1 MVGRIFRVLSG
12 FVIACL
18 AAGLT
23 KVLFAFSPAELS
35 RLPPELA
42 SDRLQLTVPIATHLA
57 IFSAPF
63 ALVAIWL
70 AEWQRWRD
78 WTYYVLAGLAI
89 AGIGF
94 AAQYNSETTSMG
106 WSIANSNY
114 PFVTFLTT
122 GAIAGLAYWLFSGRL
137 AGHHVLTRHGHT
149 ALGGHGHGDAAR
161 KPTTT
166 TTTVKTGGTRH

>member
-1 MVGRIFRVLSG
+1 MIGRIFRVLSG
-12 FVIACL
+12 FIIACL

-35 RLPPELA
+35 RLPPEIA
-42 SDRLQLTVPIATHLA
+42 GDRLQLAVPIATHLA

-78 WTYYVLAGLAI
+78 WSYYVLAGLAI
-89 AGIGF
+89 AAIGF
-94 AAQYNSETTSMG
+94 AAQYNSETASMG

-122 GAIAGLAYWLFSGRL
+122 GFVAGLAYWLFSGRL
-137 AGHHVLTRHGHT
+137 AGHHVLSPHGHT
-149 ALGGHGHGDAAR
+149 ALGGHHDATR

-166 TTTVKTGGTRH
+166 TTTVKTGARH